1 MPTPVESRTSWPRH
15 YGKRVAEP
23 NARQRR
29 VLEQLAV
36 LTIERRELV
45 SRKAYM
51 TSAGRY
57 DYDRVIAG
65 IRRQIEKGVELGMG
79 HEQMREALGVTS
91 TAYYKIKS
99 GRTGSGT

>member
-23 NARQRR
+23 NARQRD
-29 VLEQLAV
+29 VLDRLAE
-36 LTIERRELV
+36 LTAKRRELT

-51 TSAGRY
+51 TSSGRTELDSIY
-57 DYDRVIAG
+57 TA
-65 IRRQIEKGVELGMG
+65 IRRRIERGVELGIG
-79 HEQMREALGVTS
+79 HEQMREALELTS

-99 GRTGSGT
+99 GRTGSGA